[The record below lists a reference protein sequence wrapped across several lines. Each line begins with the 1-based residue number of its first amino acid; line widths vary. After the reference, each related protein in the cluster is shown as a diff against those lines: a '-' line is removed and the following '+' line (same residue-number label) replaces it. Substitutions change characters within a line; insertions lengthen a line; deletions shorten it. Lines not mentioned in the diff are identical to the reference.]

1 MILICTCKY
10 KQLNSTKCV
19 SISSTTVHILWCKGN
34 SAILREKNEIWL
46 KKGKIRCKK
55 GKKSTKTYKNRK
67 ILCSF

>member
-19 SISSTTVHILWCKGN
+19 SISSTAVHILWCEGN

-46 KKGKIRCKK
+46 KKVKLRRKK

-67 ILCSF
+67 ILYNF